1 VRQRVICRVF
11 WERGVIDMTDRQRDY
26 CRNTAGRAKDRFERA
41 IEQIERGEPGTA
53 SDMLKRVIDECKA
66 LRKQLAGMKGGEGD

>member
-1 VRQRVICRVF
+1 
-11 WERGVIDMTDRQRDY
+11 M
-26 CRNTAGRAKDRFERA
+26 DRFERA

-66 LRKQLAGMKGGEGD
+66 LRKQLAGLVKRSERWSGE